1 VITCKASWTNVFVSA
16 RTNKRH
22 HHHHALLPP
31 PRVHPHFLDL
41 VSSLVNLFTVP
52 SSDLSH
58 NCGINTARQALAG
71 HLSVDFSLNEALGM
85 LRVSSIAFQRFLGVT
100 GQKSLFDLFIL
111 WNRS

>member
-1 VITCKASWTNVFVSA
+1 MQSKLD
-16 RTNKRH
+16 KR
-22 HHHHALLPP
+22 ALLPP

-58 NCGINTARQALAG
+58 NCGINTARQAFAG

-85 LRVSSIAFQRFLGVT
+85 L
-100 GQKSLFDLFIL
+100 
-111 WNRS
+111 